1 MERRGFLVRTGL
13 ILGASGLA
21 ANCSSKS
28 ARRRAAP
35 GAPADWKWFREQF
48 ALARDAVHA
57 AGFLLAS
64 HPEPV
69 RAAIEKHRHGLD
81 ENPIDYIFANGRQLE
96 LAVLRTA
103 SDYLGVRPVDIALTD
118 STTMGLG
125 LLYGSIALLP
135 DQEILTTTHDHYATA
150 ESLRYRAERTGAKL
164 RRVPLYADPSRAT
177 AEEIVTA
184 LVGAVTPKT
193 RVVAITWVHSG
204 TGVKLPIRQIADALA
219 RLNEGRAEAD
229 RALLCV
235 DGVHGLGNQDMQVG
249 ELGCDF
255 FVAGTHKWL
264 FGPRGT
270 GLVWGTEAA
279 WKAAHPT
286 IPTFALEALQMWE
299 KDAPAGEIPMARLM
313 TPGGYHSFEHR
324 WALADAFLFNQQVGR
339 AQISERVRQLNQQA
353 REGLGSLPKV
363 TLHTPMAEELSGGIT
378 CFEVDGLRPRD
389 VVKRLE
395 EKRIFASVSVTPYE
409 TRYVRVAFSA
419 FNAPEDVETTVGA
432 IREIT

>member
-1 MERRGFLVRTGL
+1 MERRGFLMRTGL
-13 ILGASGLA
+13 IFGAA
-21 ANCSSKS
+21 AAAACSSKNQPQ
-28 ARRRAAP
+28 RTAP
-35 GAPADWKWFREQF
+35 GDPTDWKWFREQF
-48 ALARDAVHA
+48 TLARDAVHV
-57 AGFLLAS
+57 AGFFLAS

-69 RAAIEKHRHGLD
+69 RAAIERYRQGLD
-81 ENPIDYIFANGRQLE
+81 ENPIDYIFANSRKLE
-96 LAVLRTA
+96 LAVLRAA

-125 LLYGSIALLP
+125 LLYGSIAVLP

-164 RRVPLYADPSRAT
+164 RRIPLYADPSRAT
-177 AEEIVTA
+177 SEEIVNA
-184 LVGAVTPKT
+184 LVAAVTPKT
-193 RVVAITWVHSG
+193 RVVAVTWVHSG
-204 TGVKLPIRQIADALA
+204 TGVKLPIRQMADALA

-235 DGVHGLGNQDMQVG
+235 DGVHGLGNQDVQVE

-255 FVAGTHKWL
+255 FIAGTHKWL

-270 GLVWGTEAA
+270 GLVWATDAA

-299 KDAPAGEIPMARLM
+299 KDAPAEEISMARLM

-324 WALADAFLFNQQVGR
+324 WALADAFAFNQQVGR
-339 AQISERVRQLNQQA
+339 AKIAARVRQLNQQA
-353 REGLGSLPKV
+353 KEGLKSIPKV
-363 TLHTPMAEELSGGIT
+363 TLRTPMADDLSGGIN
-378 CFEVDGLRPRD
+378 CFEIEGIKPRE

-395 EKRIFASVSVTPYE
+395 EKRIFASVTPYE
-409 TRYVRVAFSA
+409 TKYVRVAFSA
-419 FNAPEDVETTVGA
+419 FNTPEEVETTLEA
-432 IREIT
+432 IRALA